1 MADEA
6 KKARKPRIRK
16 VAPTVRERVEIAQAE
31 ASKEKPRR
39 IRKAFSKVASKTP
52 RPKVRSRLHL
62 PDNQF
67 FQVLRRVARPVGKV
81 LDKLVPRYFAN
92 AWRELRQVTWPNR
105 GETWRLTVAVFIF
118 SIVFGALVA
127 GVDKGLDV
135 LFKKLVLK

>member
-6 KKARKPRIRK
+6 KKSRKPRIRK
-16 VAPTVRERVEIAQAE
+16 VAPTVRERVETAQAE

-39 IRKAFSKVASKTP
+39 VRKVLTGVSSKVP
-52 RPKVRSRLHL
+52 RPKVRHRLHF
-62 PDNQF
+62 PDNKF
-67 FQVLRRVARPVGKV
+67 FQVLRKVGRPIGKV
-81 LDKLVPRYFAN
+81 LNKLVPRYFAN

-118 SIVFGALVA
+118 SVVFGALVA
-127 GVDKGLDV
+127 GVDKGLDE